1 MTRFIGSVLTVAAA
15 VALFFSSA
23 TPAQACG
30 PDSDCVI
37 GERTYRVRMPE
48 GHDGRTAVGAIM
60 FFHGWR
66 GSAAGTM
73 RNKSLGQAVSDMGL
87 ALIAPT
93 ARPKE
98 DWSIPGSPTKGDDE
112 IAYVRRVLDD
122 VTERFPIDAEWI
134 MATGFSAGGMISW
147 QLACDLSQPF
157 AAFAP
162 IAGTFWEPVP
172 ETCTAPAAHVL
183 HVHGTSDRMVPLEG
197 RPIAETRQGNV
208 HDVIAMYAKAGGFGE
223 AGRYQ
228 RDGLDCERR
237 TNGDGKAL
245 ELCLHSGGHS
255 FRARY
260 VTGAWRALQRL
271 GALPPD

>member
-1 MTRFIGSVLTVAAA
+1 MTRHAVSALAMAAA
-15 VALFFSSA
+15 LVLLPGL
-23 TPAQACG
+23 TMPANACG
-30 PDSDCVI
+30 PDTDCVI
-37 GERTYRVRMPE
+37 GERTYRIRMPE
-48 GHDGRTAVGAIM
+48 GHDGSAQIGAIM

-112 IAYVRRVLDD
+112 IAYVGRVLDD
-122 VTERFPIDAEWI
+122 IAARFPIDADRI

-147 QLACDLSQPF
+147 QLACDLSERF
-157 AAFAP
+157 AGFAP

-172 ETCTAPAAHVL
+172 DTCTAPATHVL
-183 HVHGTSDRMVPLEG
+183 HIHGTSDRMVPLEG

-208 HDVIAMYAKAGGFGE
+208 HKVIAMYAETGGFGE
-223 AGRYQ
+223 PESHE
-228 RDGLDCERR
+228 RDGLSCERR
-237 TNGDGKAL
+237 TNGDGRTL
-245 ELCLHSGGHS
+245 ELCLHPGGHS
-255 FRARY
+255 FRTGY

-271 GALPPD
+271 GALPPG